1 MLNDGSG
8 TRFDIRKQIKSCV
21 DLTMVSASIAVKCQW
36 EVLEKSSTGSDHFPV
51 ICTVGLEMQRSMM
64 IKQYRW
70 KFEKADWEKYNRIC
84 ESELR
89 SYSIE
94 DDIDKGTKKLSLI
107 LVKAAEGSIP
117 KVEGHGKKKAV
128 PWWNEECSKSI
139 KSRNKAFKVLKR
151 TLTPEAVI
159 EYQRERAK
167 ARKTIKRV
175 KKKYWR
181 DYCSSIGKETIGR
194 YGIC

>member
-1 MLNDGSG
+1 MIVIWCGDFNAHSVVWGSLNSDKNGTVVEEYMEDNLLVCLNDGSG
-8 TRFDIRKQIKSCV
+8 TRFDIRKQIISCV

-36 EVLEKSSTGSDHFPV
+36 EVLEKSSTGSDHFPI

-139 KSRNKAFKVLKR
+139 KSRNKAF
-151 TLTPEAVI
+151 A
-159 EYQRERAK
+159 
-167 ARKTIKRV
+167 IKQ
-175 KKKYWR
+175 
-181 DYCSSIGKETIGR
+181 
-194 YGIC
+194 